1 MPINFTQIIKDSFHF
16 IQNEKRNIIVLCAL
30 YFFADIIMVLL
41 QSVMLPNEIIVS
53 LSNNQISSAISE
65 EQGINLVTFFFLKQF
80 IYIFISAW
88 CLVTIH
94 QISLRQFNTVL
105 QSFSSTLKRIWGA
118 MLLSFLILIPIL
130 VGLTEAMIA
139 IQQKIQPSILSLFA
153 MVIGIGLYIRLCLA
167 PVHYLLTN
175 DSISH
180 SAKITWRAAMGRVSV
195 LFIFC
200 LLTYVLIPFVENFLT
215 AFSSNA
221 IMALISCILVALIN
235 VFALVVTY
243 RFYTL
248 FISKA

>member
-16 IQNEKRNIIVLCAL
+16 MQNEKRNILLLSML
-30 YFFADIIMVLL
+30 YFFVDIIMVWL
-41 QSVMLPNEIIVS
+41 QFVMLPNEIVMS
-53 LSNNQISSAISE
+53 LSNNQIASTISE
-65 EQGINLVTFFFLKQF
+65 EQGIDLVTFFFLKQL

-88 CLVTIH
+88 CLVSIH
-94 QISLRQFNTVL
+94 QISLRRFHTIW
-105 QSFSSTLKRIWGA
+105 QSFSSTLKRILGA
-118 MLLSFLILIPIL
+118 ILLSFLIFIPIL
-130 VGLTEAMIA
+130 IGLTEAMIA
-139 IQQKIQPSILSLFA
+139 IQQKVQPSIISLFA
-153 MVIGIGLYIRLCLA
+153 IVIGIGLYIRLCLA

-200 LLTYVLIPFVENFLT
+200 LLIYVLIPFVENFLT

-221 IMALISCILVALIN
+221 ITALISGILVALIN

>member
-16 IQNEKRNIIVLCAL
+16 MQNEKRNIIVLCAL

-53 LSNNQISSAISE
+53 LSNNQISTAISE

-139 IQQKIQPSILSLFA
+139 IQQKIQASILSLFA

-180 SAKITWRAAMGRVSV
+180 SAKIMWRAAMGRVSV

-221 IMALISCILVALIN
+221 IMALISGILVALIN

-243 RFYTL
+243 RFYTV

>member
-16 IQNEKRNIIVLCAL
+16 MQNEKRNIIVLCAL
-30 YFFADIIMVLL
+30 YFFADIIMLL

-94 QISLRQFNTVL
+94 QISLRQFSTIL
-105 QSFSSTLKRIWGA
+105 QSFASTLKRIWGA

-221 IMALISCILVALIN
+221 IMALISGILVALIN

>member
-1 MPINFTQIIKDSFHF
+1 MS
-16 IQNEKRNIIVLCAL
+16 
-30 YFFADIIMVLL
+30 
-41 QSVMLPNEIIVS
+41 
-53 LSNNQISSAISE
+53 
-65 EQGINLVTFFFLKQF
+65 
-80 IYIFISAW
+80 IFISAW
-88 CLVTIH
+88 CLVSIH
-94 QISLRQFNTVL
+94 QISLRRFHTIW
-105 QSFSSTLKRIWGA
+105 QSFSSTLKRILGA
-118 MLLSFLILIPIL
+118 ILLSFLIFIPIL
-130 VGLTEAMIA
+130 IGLTEAMIA
-139 IQQKIQPSILSLFA
+139 IQQKYSLPFFHYFLRWLSAL
-153 MVIGIGLYIRLCLA
+153 GSYIRLCLA

-200 LLTYVLIPFVENFLT
+200 LLIYVLIPFVENFLT

-221 IMALISCILVALIN
+221 IMALISGILVALIN

>member
-1 MPINFTQIIKDSFHF
+1 MG
-16 IQNEKRNIIVLCAL
+16 
-30 YFFADIIMVLL
+30 
-41 QSVMLPNEIIVS
+41 
-53 LSNNQISSAISE
+53 AI
-65 EQGINLVTFFFLKQF
+65 
-80 IYIFISAW
+80 
-88 CLVTIH
+88 
-94 QISLRQFNTVL
+94 
-105 QSFSSTLKRIWGA
+105 
-118 MLLSFLILIPIL
+118 LLSFLIFIPIL
-130 VGLTEAMIA
+130 IGLTEAIIA
-139 IQQKIQPSILSLFA
+139 IQQKVQPSILSLFA

-167 PVHYLLTN
+167 SVHYLLTN

-200 LLTYVLIPFVENFLT
+200 LLIYVLIPFVENFLT

-221 IMALISCILVALIN
+221 IMALISGILVALIN

>member
-16 IQNEKRNIIVLCAL
+16 MQNEKRNIIVLCAL

-118 MLLSFLILIPIL
+118 MLLSFLILTPIL

-153 MVIGIGLYIRLCLA
+153 MVIGIWLYIRLCLA

-221 IMALISCILVALIN
+221 IMALISGILVALIN

>member
-16 IQNEKRNIIVLCAL
+16 MQNEKRNIIVLCAL

-215 AFSSNA
+215 VFSSNA
-221 IMALISCILVALIN
+221 IMALISGILVALIN

>member
-1 MPINFTQIIKDSFHF
+1 M
-16 IQNEKRNIIVLCAL
+16 QNEKRNILLLSML
-30 YFFADIIMVLL
+30 YFFVDIFVDIIMVWL
-41 QSVMLPNEIIVS
+41 QLVILPNEIVMP
-53 LSNNQISSAISE
+53 LSNNQIASTMSE
-65 EQGINLVTFFFLKQF
+65 EQGIDLVTFFFLKQF

-88 CLVTIH
+88 CLVSIH
-94 QISLRQFNTVL
+94 QISLRRFHTIW
-105 QSFSSTLKRIWGA
+105 QSFSSTLKRILGA
-118 MLLSFLILIPIL
+118 ILLSFLIFIPIL
-130 VGLTEAMIA
+130 IGLTEAMIA
-139 IQQKIQPSILSLFA
+139 IQQNVQPSIISLFA
-153 MVIGIGLYIRLCLA
+153 MVIGIGLYIRFCLA

-200 LLTYVLIPFVENFLT
+200 LLIYVLIPFVENFLT

-221 IMALISCILVALIN
+221 IMALISGILVALIN

>member
-16 IQNEKRNIIVLCAL
+16 MQNEKRNIIVLCAL

-53 LSNNQISSAISE
+53 LSNNQISTAISE

-139 IQQKIQPSILSLFA
+139 IQQKIQASILSLFA

-180 SAKITWRAAMGRVSV
+180 SAKIMWRAAMGRVSV

-221 IMALISCILVALIN
+221 IMALISGILVALIN

>member
-1 MPINFTQIIKDSFHF
+1 M
-16 IQNEKRNIIVLCAL
+16 QNEKRNIIVLCAL

-118 MLLSFLILIPIL
+118 MLLSFLIFIPIL

-139 IQQKIQPSILSLFA
+139 IQQKIQPSIISLFA
-153 MVIGIGLYIRLCLA
+153 MVIGIWLYIRLCLA

-200 LLTYVLIPFVENFLT
+200 LLIYVLIPFVENFLT

-221 IMALISCILVALIN
+221 IMALISGILVALIN

>member
-221 IMALISCILVALIN
+221 IMALISGILVALIN

>member
-1 MPINFTQIIKDSFHF
+1 M
-16 IQNEKRNIIVLCAL
+16 QNEKRNIIVLCAL

-118 MLLSFLILIPIL
+118 MLLSFLIFIPIL

-139 IQQKIQPSILSLFA
+139 IQQKIQPSIISLFA

-200 LLTYVLIPFVENFLT
+200 LLIYVLIPFVENFLT

-221 IMALISCILVALIN
+221 IMTLISGILVALIN

>member
-16 IQNEKRNIIVLCAL
+16 MQNEKRNIIVLCAL

-195 LFIFC
+195 FFIFC

-221 IMALISCILVALIN
+221 IMALISGILVALIN
-235 VFALVVTY
+235 VFAFVVTY
-243 RFYTL
+243 RFDTL
-248 FISKA
+248 LISKA

>member
-1 MPINFTQIIKDSFHF
+1 M
-16 IQNEKRNIIVLCAL
+16 QNEKRNILLLSML
-30 YFFADIIMVLL
+30 YFFVDIIMVWL
-41 QSVMLPNEIIVS
+41 QFVMLPNEIVMS
-53 LSNNQISSAISE
+53 LSNNQIASTMSE

-88 CLVTIH
+88 CLVSIH
-94 QISLRQFNTVL
+94 QISLRQFNTIW
-105 QSFSSTLKRIWGA
+105 QSFSSTLKRILGA
-118 MLLSFLILIPIL
+118 ILLSFLIFIPIL
-130 VGLTEAMIA
+130 IGLTEAMIA
-139 IQQKIQPSILSLFA
+139 IQQKVQPSIISLFA
-153 MVIGIGLYIRLCLA
+153 IVIGIGLYIRFCLA

-200 LLTYVLIPFVENFLT
+200 LLIYVLIPFVENFLT
-215 AFSSNA
+215 AFSNNA
-221 IMALISCILVALIN
+221 IMALISGILVALIN

>member
-1 MPINFTQIIKDSFHF
+1 M
-16 IQNEKRNIIVLCAL
+16 QNEKRNIIVLCAL

-53 LSNNQISSAISE
+53 LSNNQISTAISE

-139 IQQKIQPSILSLFA
+139 IQQKIQASILSLFA

-180 SAKITWRAAMGRVSV
+180 SAKIMWRAAMGRVSV

-221 IMALISCILVALIN
+221 IMALISGILVALIN

>member
-1 MPINFTQIIKDSFHF
+1 M
-16 IQNEKRNIIVLCAL
+16 QNEKRNIIILCAL

-41 QSVMLPNEIIVS
+41 QSAMLPNEIVVS

-200 LLTYVLIPFVENFLT
+200 LLIYVLIPFVENFLT

-221 IMALISCILVALIN
+221 IMALISGILVALIN

>member
-16 IQNEKRNIIVLCAL
+16 MQNEKRNIIVLCAL

-53 LSNNQISSAISE
+53 LSNNQISTAISE

-94 QISLRQFNTVL
+94 QISLRQFSTVL

-139 IQQKIQPSILSLFA
+139 IQQKIQASILSLFA

-180 SAKITWRAAMGRVSV
+180 SAKIMWRAAMGRVSV

-221 IMALISCILVALIN
+221 IMALISGILVALIN

>member
-16 IQNEKRNIIVLCAL
+16 MQNEKRNIIVLCAL

-41 QSVMLPNEIIVS
+41 QSAMLPNEILVS
-53 LSNNQISSAISE
+53 LSNNQISSAILE

-94 QISLRQFNTVL
+94 QISLRQFNTIW
-105 QSFSSTLKRIWGA
+105 QSFSSTLKRILGA
-118 MLLSFLILIPIL
+118 ILLSFLIFIPIL
-130 VGLTEAMIA
+130 IGLTEAMIA
-139 IQQKIQPSILSLFA
+139 IQQKVQPSIISLFA

-180 SAKITWRAAMGRVSV
+180 SAKITWRAA
-195 LFIFC
+195 
-200 LLTYVLIPFVENFLT
+200 
-215 AFSSNA
+215 
-221 IMALISCILVALIN
+221 
-235 VFALVVTY
+235 
-243 RFYTL
+243 
-248 FISKA
+248 

>member
-16 IQNEKRNIIVLCAL
+16 MQNEKRNIIVLCAL

-180 SAKITWRAAMGRVSV
+180 SAKIMWRAAMGRVSV

-221 IMALISCILVALIN
+221 IMALISGILVALIN

>member
-1 MPINFTQIIKDSFHF
+1 M
-16 IQNEKRNIIVLCAL
+16 QNEKRNIIVLCAL

-118 MLLSFLILIPIL
+118 MLLSFLIFIPIL

-139 IQQKIQPSILSLFA
+139 IQQKIQPSIISLFA
-153 MVIGIGLYIRLCLA
+153 MVIGIWLYIRLCLA
-167 PVHYLLTN
+167 PVHYLLTS

-180 SAKITWRAAMGRVSV
+180 SAKITWRAAMRRVSV
-195 LFIFC
+195 LFLFC
-200 LLTYVLIPFVENFLT
+200 LLIYVLIPFVENFLT

-221 IMALISCILVALIN
+221 IMALISGILVALIN

>member
-16 IQNEKRNIIVLCAL
+16 MQNEKRNIIVLCAL

-41 QSVMLPNEIIVS
+41 QSAMLPNEIVVS
-53 LSNNQISSAISE
+53 LANNQISTAISE
-65 EQGINLVTFFFLKQF
+65 EQGISLVTFFFLKQF

-88 CLVTIH
+88 CLVSIH
-94 QISLRQFNTVL
+94 QISLRQFNTIW
-105 QSFSSTLKRIWGA
+105 QSFSSTLKRILGA
-118 MLLSFLILIPIL
+118 ILLSFLIFIPIL
-130 VGLTEAMIA
+130 IGLTEAMIA
-139 IQQKIQPSILSLFA
+139 IQQNVQPSILSLFA
-153 MVIGIGLYIRLCLA
+153 MVIGIGLYIRFCLA

-200 LLTYVLIPFVENFLT
+200 LLIYVLIPFVENFLT

-221 IMALISCILVALIN
+221 IMALISGILVALIN

>member
-1 MPINFTQIIKDSFHF
+1 M
-16 IQNEKRNIIVLCAL
+16 QNEKRNIIVLCAL

-41 QSVMLPNEIIVS
+41 QSAMLPNEIVVS

-88 CLVTIH
+88 CLVSIH
-94 QISLRQFNTVL
+94 QISLRRFNTIW
-105 QSFSSTLKRIWGA
+105 QSFSSTLKRILGA
-118 MLLSFLILIPIL
+118 ILLSFLI
-130 VGLTEAMIA
+130 GLTEAMIA
-139 IQQKIQPSILSLFA
+139 IQQKVQPSIISLFA

-200 LLTYVLIPFVENFLT
+200 LLIYVLIPFVENFLT

-221 IMALISCILVALIN
+221 IMALISGILVALIN

>member
-16 IQNEKRNIIVLCAL
+16 MQNEKRNIIVLCAL

-41 QSVMLPNEIIVS
+41 QSAMLPNEIVVS
-53 LSNNQISSAISE
+53 LANNQISTAISE
-65 EQGINLVTFFFLKQF
+65 EQGISLVTFFFLKQF

-88 CLVTIH
+88 CLVSIH
-94 QISLRQFNTVL
+94 QISLRQFNTIW
-105 QSFSSTLKRIWGA
+105 QSFSSTLKRILGA
-118 MLLSFLILIPIL
+118 ILLSFLIFIPIL
-130 VGLTEAMIA
+130 IGLTEAMIA
-139 IQQKIQPSILSLFA
+139 IQQKVQPSIISLFA
-153 MVIGIGLYIRLCLA
+153 MVIGIGVYIRFCLA

-180 SAKITWRAAMGRVSV
+180 SAKITWCTAMGRVSV

-200 LLTYVLIPFVENFLT
+200 LLIYVLIPFVENFLT

-221 IMALISCILVALIN
+221 IMALISGILVALIN

>member
-1 MPINFTQIIKDSFHF
+1 M
-16 IQNEKRNIIVLCAL
+16 QNEKRNIIVLCAL

-118 MLLSFLILIPIL
+118 MLLSFLIFIPIL

-139 IQQKIQPSILSLFA
+139 IQQKIQPSIISLFA
-153 MVIGIGLYIRLCLA
+153 MVIGIWLYIRLCLA

-180 SAKITWRAAMGRVSV
+180 SAKITWRAAMRRVSV

-200 LLTYVLIPFVENFLT
+200 LLIYVLIPFVENFLT

-221 IMALISCILVALIN
+221 IMTLISGILVALIN

>member
-1 MPINFTQIIKDSFHF
+1 M
-16 IQNEKRNIIVLCAL
+16 QNEKRNILLLSML
-30 YFFADIIMVLL
+30 YFFVDIIMVWL
-41 QSVMLPNEIIVS
+41 QFVMLPNEIVMS
-53 LSNNQISSAISE
+53 LSNNQIASTMSE
-65 EQGINLVTFFFLKQF
+65 EQGINLMTFFFLKQF

-88 CLVTIH
+88 CLVSIH
-94 QISLRQFNTVL
+94 QISLRQFNTIW
-105 QSFSSTLKRIWGA
+105 QSFSSTLKRILGA
-118 MLLSFLILIPIL
+118 ILLSFLIFIPIL
-130 VGLTEAMIA
+130 IGLTEAMIA
-139 IQQKIQPSILSLFA
+139 IQQNVQPSILSLFA
-153 MVIGIGLYIRLCLA
+153 MVIGIGLYIRFCLA

-200 LLTYVLIPFVENFLT
+200 LLIYVLIPFVENFLT
-215 AFSSNA
+215 AFSGNA
-221 IMALISCILVALIN
+221 IMALISGILVALIN

>member
-1 MPINFTQIIKDSFHF
+1 M
-16 IQNEKRNIIVLCAL
+16 QNEKRNILLLSML
-30 YFFADIIMVLL
+30 YFFVDIIMVWL
-41 QSVMLPNEIIVS
+41 QFVMLPNEIVMS
-53 LSNNQISSAISE
+53 LSNNQIASTMSE
-65 EQGINLVTFFFLKQF
+65 EQGIDLVTFFFLKQF

-94 QISLRQFNTVL
+94 QISLRQFNTIW
-105 QSFSSTLKRIWGA
+105 QSFSSTLKRILGA
-118 MLLSFLILIPIL
+118 ILLSFLIFIPIL
-130 VGLTEAMIA
+130 IGLTEAMIA
-139 IQQKIQPSILSLFA
+139 IQQKAQPSILSLFA
-153 MVIGIGLYIRLCLA
+153 IVIGIGVYIRFCLA

-200 LLTYVLIPFVENFLT
+200 LLIYVLIPFVENFLT
-215 AFSSNA
+215 AFSRNA
-221 IMALISCILVALIN
+221 VMALVSGILVALIN

>member
-16 IQNEKRNIIVLCAL
+16 MQNEKRNIIVLCAL

-221 IMALISCILVALIN
+221 IMALISGILVALIN

>member
-1 MPINFTQIIKDSFHF
+1 M
-16 IQNEKRNIIVLCAL
+16 QNEKRNIIILCAL

-41 QSVMLPNEIIVS
+41 QSAMLPNEIVVS

-94 QISLRQFNTVL
+94 QISLRQFSTVL

-118 MLLSFLILIPIL
+118 LLLSFLI
-130 VGLTEAMIA
+130 A
-139 IQQKIQPSILSLFA
+139 IQQKVQPSIISLFA
-153 MVIGIGLYIRLCLA
+153 IIIGIGLYVRLCLA
-167 PVHYLLTN
+167 PVHYLLT
-175 DSISH
+175 DAGISA

-200 LLTYVLIPFVENFLT
+200 LLIYVLVPLAESFLISL
-215 AFSSNA
+215 SSNA
-221 IMALISCILVALIN
+221 IMALITGIIAALIN

-248 FISKA
+248 FIAKA

>member
-200 LLTYVLIPFVENFLT
+200 LLIYVLIPFVENFLT

-221 IMALISCILVALIN
+221 IMALISGILVALIN

>member
-16 IQNEKRNIIVLCAL
+16 MQNEKRNIIVLCAL

-41 QSVMLPNEIIVS
+41 QSAMLPNEIVVS

-94 QISLRQFNTVL
+94 QISLRQFSTVL
-105 QSFSSTLKRIWGA
+105 QSFASTLKRIWGA
-118 MLLSFLILIPIL
+118 MLLSFLIFIPIL

-139 IQQKIQPSILSLFA
+139 IQQKVQPSIISLFA
-153 MVIGIGLYIRLCLA
+153 IIIGIGLYIRLCLA
-167 PVHYLLTN
+167 PVHYLLT
-175 DSISH
+175 DAGISA
-180 SAKITWRAAMGRVSV
+180 SAKITWRAAMGRAAV

-200 LLTYVLIPFVENFLT
+200 LLIYVLVPLAESFLISL
-215 AFSSNA
+215 SSNA
-221 IMALISCILVALIN
+221 IMAVITGIIAALIN
-235 VFALVVTY
+235 VFALIVTY

-248 FISKA
+248 FIAKA

>member
-16 IQNEKRNIIVLCAL
+16 MQNEKRNIIVLCAL

-53 LSNNQISSAISE
+53 LSNNQISTAISE

-139 IQQKIQPSILSLFA
+139 IQQKIQAPILSLFA

-180 SAKITWRAAMGRVSV
+180 SAKIMWRAAMGRVSV

-221 IMALISCILVALIN
+221 IMALISGILVALIN

>member
-88 CLVTIH
+88 CLGTIH

-221 IMALISCILVALIN
+221 IMALISGILVALIN

>member
-1 MPINFTQIIKDSFHF
+1 M
-16 IQNEKRNIIVLCAL
+16 QNEKRNIIVLCAL

-94 QISLRQFNTVL
+94 QISLRQFSTVL
-105 QSFSSTLKRIWGA
+105 QSFSATLKRIWGA
-118 MLLSFLILIPIL
+118 MLLSFLIFIPIL

-139 IQQKIQPSILSLFA
+139 IQQKIQPSIISLFA
-153 MVIGIGLYIRLCLA
+153 MVIGIWLYIRLCLA

-200 LLTYVLIPFVENFLT
+200 LLIYVLIPFVENFLT

-221 IMALISCILVALIN
+221 IMALISGILVALIN

>member
-1 MPINFTQIIKDSFHF
+1 M
-16 IQNEKRNIIVLCAL
+16 QNEKRNIIVLCAL

-200 LLTYVLIPFVENFLT
+200 LLIYVLIPFVENFLT

-221 IMALISCILVALIN
+221 IMALISGILVALIN

>member
-1 MPINFTQIIKDSFHF
+1 M
-16 IQNEKRNIIVLCAL
+16 QNEKRNIIVLCAL

-118 MLLSFLILIPIL
+118 MLLSFLIFIPIL

-139 IQQKIQPSILSLFA
+139 IQQKIQPSIISLFA

-180 SAKITWRAAMGRVSV
+180 SAKITWRAAMRRVSV

-200 LLTYVLIPFVENFLT
+200 LLIYVLIPFVENFLT

-221 IMALISCILVALIN
+221 IMTLISGILVALIN